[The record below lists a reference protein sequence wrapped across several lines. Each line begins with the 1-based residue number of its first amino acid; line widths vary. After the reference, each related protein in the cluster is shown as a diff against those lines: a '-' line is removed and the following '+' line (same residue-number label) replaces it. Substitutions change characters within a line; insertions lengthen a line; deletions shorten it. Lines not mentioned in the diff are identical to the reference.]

1 MRFTKWR
8 DRREAGTRLAELLM
22 AHAGSGT
29 LVLGIPRGGIVVAAE
44 VARRLG
50 AELDVMVAARL
61 VAPHTRRV
69 TIGAVTANGGRLLNL
84 GTIRRLRVSEP
95 YVEAITQVQRG
106 AALARENWLR
116 AFGPAAPVTA
126 RTVILV
132 DDGMQSGATMR
143 AAVAAVRRRLPAR
156 VVVAIPVATRRA
168 CALVAAEA
176 DELHCLEQRTRITA
190 LEPFFVDSLPPT
202 EDEMREL
209 LQRDALQEVT
219 YAG

>member
-1 MRFTKWR
+1 MNSPTWR
-8 DRREAGTRLAELLM
+8 NRRDAGTQLAERLTRYR
-22 AHAGSGT
+22 GSAT
-29 LVLGIPRGGIVVAAE
+29 LVLGIPRGGLVVAAE

-84 GTIRRLRVSEP
+84 GTIRRLRISEP
-95 YVEAITQVQRG
+95 YVGAITQVQRG

-116 AFGPAAPVTA
+116 TFRPAALVTD

-143 AAVAAVRRRLPAR
+143 AAIAAARRRLPGR
-156 VVVAIPVATRRA
+156 VVVAVPVASRRA
-168 CALVAAEA
+168 CMLVAAEA
-176 DELHCLEQRTRITA
+176 DELYCLEERARVTTLDTFYA
-190 LEPFFVDSLPPT
+190 GALPPS
-202 EDEMREL
+202 EDEMRAL
-209 LQRDALQEVT
+209 LQSDARQEVT
-219 YAG
+219 YAH

>member
-1 MRFTKWR
+1 MIAGRWG
-8 DRREAGTRLAELLM
+8 DRRAAGARLAERLM

-29 LVLGIPRGGIVVAAE
+29 LVLGIPRGGLVVAAE

-50 AELDVMVAARL
+50 AELDVIVAARL

-95 YVEAITQVQRG
+95 YVGAVTQVQRG

-116 AFGPAAPVTA
+116 TFRAAAPVTD

-143 AAVAAVRRRLPAR
+143 AAVAAVRRRLPGR
-156 VVVAIPVATRRA
+156 VVVAVPVASRRA

-176 DELHCLEQRTRITA
+176 DELHCLEERARVTT
-190 LEPFFVDSLPPT
+190 LETFYADALPPS
-202 EDEMREL
+202 EDEMRAL
-209 LQRDALQEVT
+209 LQSDALQEV
-219 YAG
+219 AHVS

>member
-1 MRFTKWR
+1 
-8 DRREAGTRLAELLM
+8 M

-29 LVLGIPRGGIVVAAE
+29 LVLGIPRGGLVVAAE
-44 VARRLG
+44 VALRLG

-84 GTIRRLRVSEP
+84 GAIRRLGISEP
-95 YVEAITQVQRG
+95 YVGAVTQVQRG
-106 AALARENWLR
+106 AALAREAWLR
-116 AFGPAAPVTA
+116 VFRPAATVTD

-156 VVVAIPVATRRA
+156 VVVATPVATQRA
-168 CALVAAEA
+168 CALVATEA
-176 DELHCLEQRTRITA
+176 DELHCLEQRTRITELGA
-190 LEPFFVDSLPPT
+190 FYANSLPPT

-209 LQRDALQEVT
+209 LQSAPLPEVAN
-219 YAG
+219 AG